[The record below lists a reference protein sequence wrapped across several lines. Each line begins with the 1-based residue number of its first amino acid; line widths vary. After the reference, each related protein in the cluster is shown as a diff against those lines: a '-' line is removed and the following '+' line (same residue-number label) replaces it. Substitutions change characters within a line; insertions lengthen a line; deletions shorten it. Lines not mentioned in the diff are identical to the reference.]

1 MAVIDAWD
9 NEAVEAALR
18 KQGLTDR
25 IMAGVDEETRRFLN
39 ERLDVAMAELRGVA
53 APLVSQQDRIAAL
66 EALCEELLDEVSLLN
81 ERAPMAEYR
90 ARLAQLKGAG

>member
-1 MAVIDAWD
+1 MSRVVSTI
-9 NEAVEAALR
+9 EREVVGMEFP
-18 KQGLTDR
+18 
-25 IMAGVDEETRRFLN
+25 DE
-39 ERLDVAMAELRGVA
+39 VWAELVEVTVEEYEKVLGRERA
-53 APLVSQQDRIAAL
+53 RIAAL